1 MDSEGPSEATGSE
14 LPTQSASPL
23 NSGALPSSSVHE
35 ILAPLGQDFVC
46 FPLSAKNSAGHRV
59 NTKQILRAD
68 SDTQV

>member
-14 LPTQSASPL
+14 LQARSASLL

-46 FPLSAKNSAGHRV
+46 FPFSAKNRAGPRV
-59 NTKQILRAD
+59 NTEQIL
-68 SDTQV
+68 TEG